1 MSEKKQNFFNID
13 AMEQG
18 IARTL
23 VEGITTRVFPG
34 DHAMLSIVRIEPN
47 AMGTIHS
54 HPQEQ
59 WGIMLEGS
67 ATRIQNGEK
76 IHVQKGDFWRS
87 PGSIEH
93 GVIGGPDGAVIIDIF
108 SPPRSEYTRPGKG
121 FATE

>member
-23 VEGITTRVFPG
+23 VEVITTRVFPG